1 MISVVMPVLNEAAAL
16 PGALA
21 ALLAQAGDW
30 ELIVVDGGSSDGTP
44 AVVPVPAAGRV
55 RLLHTQRGRG
65 AQMNAGAAVARGDTL
80 LFLHADTRL
89 PTGALARLDA
99 AIACGVSWQGG
110 AFRHAFA
117 PTDWRLRLVS
127 AGNNLRCRRSRV
139 YFGDQAIFVRSALFQ
154 RLGGF
159 PEVPVLE
166 DVMFCE
172 RLRTHAATVLLPEV
186 VHTDSR
192 RFLHHGVWRSVWRGL
207 RILLRH
213 RLGLPVDGQGYTDT
227 VR

>member
-1 MISVVMPVLNEAAAL
+1 MISVVMPVLNEVAAL
-16 PGALA
+16 PATLA
-21 ALLAQAGDW
+21 ALLAQPGDW

-44 AVVPVPAAGRV
+44 EVVPDSSRV
-55 RLLHTQRGRG
+55 RLLHAPRGRA

-89 PTGALARLDA
+89 PAGALARLDA
-99 AIACGVSWQGG
+99 AIAAAPDWQGG
-110 AFRHAFA
+110 AFRHAFD

-139 YFGDQAIFVRSALFQ
+139 YFGDQAIFVRSALFA

-159 PEVPVLE
+159 PDVPVLE

-172 RLRTHAATVLLPEV
+172 RLRTHATTVLLPEV
-186 VHTDSR
+186 VHTDPR
-192 RFLHHGVWRSVWRGL
+192 RFLHHGVWRTVWRGV

-213 RLGLPVDGQGYTDT
+213 RLGLAAGGTGYTDQ

>member
-16 PGALA
+16 PATLA
-21 ALLAQAGDW
+21 ALLAQPGDW
-30 ELIVVDGGSSDGTP
+30 ELIVADGGSSDGTS
-44 AVVPVPAAGRV
+44 ALVPYDARV
-55 RLLHTQRGRG
+55 RLVCTPRGR
-65 AQMNAGAAVARGDTL
+65 AVQMNAGAAVARGDTL

-89 PTGALARLDA
+89 PAGALARLDA
-99 AIACGVSWQGG
+99 AVRAGATWQGG

-117 PTDWRLRLVS
+117 PTNWRLRVVS

-139 YFGDQAIFVRSALFQ
+139 YFGDQAIFVRSALFW
-154 RLGGF
+154 RMGGF

-172 RLRTHAATVLLPEV
+172 RLRAHAATVLLPEV

-213 RLGLPVDGQGYTDT
+213 RLGLPPDGHGYTDT